1 MEITEITTQ
10 NWQKKRGTIG
20 EIVTDLDDIEQ
31 CFDNIFN
38 ISKGEIPLQPNIG
51 TNIIEA
57 IGQKT
62 DNALQIAKTLILKEF
77 ETQEPRAEV
86 VSVKT
91 SYDDNGKIEIF
102 VTFQSKLTKEERSK
116 KFYVDFR

>member
-20 EIVTDLDDIEQ
+20 GIVTDLDDIEQ

-86 VSVKT
+86 LSVKT

-116 KFYVDFR
+116 KYYVDFR